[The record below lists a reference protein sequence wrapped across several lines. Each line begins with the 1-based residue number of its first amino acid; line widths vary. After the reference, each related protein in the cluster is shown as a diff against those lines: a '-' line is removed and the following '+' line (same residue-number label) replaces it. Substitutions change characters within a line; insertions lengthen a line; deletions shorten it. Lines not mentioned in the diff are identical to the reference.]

1 MNKIPISGYAIRFA
15 DCDLF
20 GHLNNARYLD
30 YFLHARE
37 EHLRQAYDLNL
48 MDYYKKG
55 LGWLVGG
62 HQISYVNPAPYQSQ
76 VKISSM
82 LIGAEVNSLLVEMCM
97 MNDEQTQLKALLW
110 TRFIPVNIQS
120 GKRQDHP
127 DDFMAFVRSIQVND
141 IDLSGGY
148 DLRLKTLLGAL
159 KKETPKA

>member
-1 MNKIPISGYAIRFA
+1 
-15 DCDLF
+15 
-20 GHLNNARYLD
+20 
-30 YFLHARE
+30 
-37 EHLRQAYDLNL
+37 
-48 MDYYKKG
+48 
-55 LGWLVGG
+55 
-62 HQISYVNPAPYQSQ
+62 VNPAPYQSQ